1 MLKTSRLLASL
12 CIAGGAFAAA
22 AVLHGQT
29 GTWQPPN
36 AAGEGQNP
44 IPPVYQEPHHRQLL
58 KFGQIR
64 LIELQIPPGD
74 SSWFHMHDA
83 PVFYLTVADSQTR
96 TQILG
101 LEWGARRG
109 GGPGRGAAPA
119 GAPGAAAGP
128 RAGAPAGAPPA
139 GAAPA
144 GAAPAAAAPAGA
156 APAGAAPGAAP
167 GAGGPPAGARAGA
180 PPGAGGAPGAG
191 GGRAGAPGGARTFRP
206 RLFMDISYAEQAVTH
221 RIENNGTG
229 MYRALGVISETGGGD
244 ETVTEEAA
252 GFTTKAE
259 GNLVKY
265 FRVHRVALGP
275 GEKTSHQH
283 KAPVVI
289 LQDSEV
295 KGTATGPM
303 SFEFYEPGSWAIYDA
318 GARHEIANTGTG
330 RLEVL
335 EVEVRRK

>member
-1 MLKTSRLLASL
+1 MPKTSRLLASISCL
-12 CIAGGAFAAA
+12 AGGALAAA

-58 KFGQIR
+58 KYGSIR

-119 GAPGAAAGP
+119 GAPGAAT
-128 RAGAPAGAPPA
+128 GAPAGAPPA
-139 GAAPA
+139 GAPPA
-144 GAAPAAAAPAGA
+144 VG
-156 APAGAAPGAAP
+156 P

-180 PPGAGGAPGAG
+180 APGGGAPPAGGARG
-191 GGRAGAPGGARTFRP
+191 GAPGGARTFRP
-206 RLFMDISYAEQAVTH
+206 RLFMDVSYADQAVTH

-259 GNLVKY
+259 GNLVNKY

-275 GEKTSHQH
+275 GEKTSHTH
-283 KAPVVI
+283 KAPVVV
-289 LQDSEV
+289 LQDSEG
-295 KGTATGPM
+295 KGTAAGPM
-303 SFEFYEPGSWAIYDA
+303 SFEFYEPGSWAFYDA
-318 GARHEIANTGTG
+318 GARHELANTGTA
-330 RLEVL
+330 RLELL